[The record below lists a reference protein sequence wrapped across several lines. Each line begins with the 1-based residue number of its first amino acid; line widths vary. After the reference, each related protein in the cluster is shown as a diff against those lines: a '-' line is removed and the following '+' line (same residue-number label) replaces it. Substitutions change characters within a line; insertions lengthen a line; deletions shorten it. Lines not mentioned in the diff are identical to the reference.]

1 MQEWNNPIESGPIP
15 ASDEAYDVIVVGGG
29 PGGAAAA
36 GYHSMAGSRV
46 LLLEKEVWPR
56 DKICGDAVGGKS
68 LSHVAE
74 LGVKPMIERL
84 RTFELT
90 LLCSPRQTD
99 QKFVS
104 CYRKRASTG

>member
-1 MQEWNNPIESGPIP
+1 MVNIEDWRLYGLAGVIMQEWNNPIESGPIP

-68 LSHVAE
+68 LSH
-74 LGVKPMIERL
+74 LSLIHI
-84 RTFELT
+84 
-90 LLCSPRQTD
+90 
-99 QKFVS
+99 
-104 CYRKRASTG
+104 